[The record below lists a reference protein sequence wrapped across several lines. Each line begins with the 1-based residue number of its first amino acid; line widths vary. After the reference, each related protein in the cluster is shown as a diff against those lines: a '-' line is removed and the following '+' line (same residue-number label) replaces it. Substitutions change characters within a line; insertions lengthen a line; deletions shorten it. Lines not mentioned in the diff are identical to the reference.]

1 MNECGPKVKV
11 FYYLIQVFPKKNKN
25 KFLPYLC
32 GMENNEQLT
41 EAMELLMFSF
51 HKLHK
56 ACRKTYENDTTQRI
70 GGIKA
75 ALMRGDCGVSR
86 LTKGL
91 ALMIANAA
99 TEENKAEA
107 MRVMEL
113 YLDVVRIECRQII
126 EAVK

>member
-1 MNECGPKVKV
+1 MNECAPKVKV
-11 FYYLIQVFPKKNKN
+11 FYYILQVFAKKNKN
-25 KFLPYLC
+25 NFLPYLC
-32 GMENNEQLT
+32 GMENKEQLT

-51 HKLHK
+51 QKLHR
-56 ACRKTYENDTTQRI
+56 ACRKTYQDDTTQRI

-107 MRVMEL
+107 MHVMEL
-113 YLDVVRIECRQII
+113 YLNVVRMECKQII
-126 EAVK
+126 ESVE